1 MSNDSQNRILA
12 TADSPS
18 ARTTLRIGLTGGI
31 ASGKTTIANLFA
43 DLGVDIVDTDIIAR
57 QVVEPG
63 SDGLAEVVQSFG
75 EEVLAADGSLDR
87 RALRRI
93 VFADDARR
101 LELEAILH
109 PRIREEAARQSGRST
124 SDGYHIVVVPLL
136 TESPMKDDM
145 DRVLVVDC
153 SVETQLARLLSRDAE
168 TRQQAERILAA
179 QASREER
186 LSIAD
191 DVIVNDSDLDDAR
204 QQVLAVHERYLSL
217 AGDRAKNRAKP

>member
-1 MSNDSQNRILA
+1 MADATRSGNGSNGQRK
-12 TADSPS
+12 
-18 ARTTLRIGLTGGI
+18 TLRIGLTGGI
-31 ASGKTTIANLFA
+31 ASGKTTIANMFA
-43 DLGVDIVDTDIIAR
+43 DLGVDIVDTDVIAR

-63 SDGLAEVVQSFG
+63 SDGLAEVVQCFG
-75 EEVLAADGSLDR
+75 KEVLANDGSLDR

-109 PRIREEAARQSGRST
+109 PRIRDEAARQSQQST

-136 TESPMKDDM
+136 TESPMRNEM

-153 SVETQLARLLSRDAE
+153 SEETQLNRLLARDAE
-168 TRQQAERILAA
+168 TRQQAKRILAA
-179 QASREER
+179 QASRDER

-191 DVIVNDSDLDDAR
+191 DVILNDGDIDDAR
-204 QQVLAVHERYLSL
+204 RQVRAMHRHYLSL
-217 AGDRAKNRAKP
+217 AGDSEKNRAKP